1 MTDNTKNGKE
11 QNTETNEAHT
21 IIPVTPVTPQTE
33 KPPEITQTKFYIF
46 TILMIVSGSINTIA
60 NKFQQNLYSLE
71 RKYSH
76 PWFITTSMFIG
87 ESTCIIWYLF
97 YKFNQRK
104 GKEKKYLLDNDQPV
118 TIKLKKPEIPIY
130 LIALPAVC
138 DFLATTLMCLGLTMM
153 AGSVYQ
159 MLRGSVI
166 LFTSI
171 LSVYFLKRVLY
182 RHHFLGIS
190 LVIVGL
196 ILVGLGALVEK
207 GGKGA
212 QTDLLGLLLVIIAQL
227 FSSSQFIIE
236 EKLMAVYSCHPLK
249 LVGFE
254 GAWGV
259 LIYSCLMVIF
269 YFSEC
274 PFTDPNIRDNICV
287 LQDKEKGIYVIEDIT
302 LAFRQLGDN
311 GVLLFMAILYTL
323 SISLFN
329 FVGINITKY
338 VSAAA
343 RAVVDSVRTVFVWLF
358 FLTMPFVPES
368 TKEYWSWLQFTGFIV
383 LIVGSI
389 TYNEIIE
396 WPCLGFNQY
405 TKRALK
411 QKNEIKEGLLG
422 LNRVE
427 IKDLENDT
435 AISPSED
442 SADESMH
449 TIVNKSNLNKTDNSK
464 V

>member
-1 MTDNTKNGKE
+1 MTDNTKSGKE
-11 QNTETNEAHT
+11 PNTPINEAPT
-21 IIPVTPVTPQTE
+21 ITPVTPVTPQTE
-33 KPPEITQTKFYIF
+33 KPPEITQTRIYIF

-76 PWFITTSMFIG
+76 PWFVTTCMFIG
-87 ESTCIIWYLF
+87 ETTCLIWYLF
-97 YKFNQRK
+97 YKFNQKR
-104 GKEKKYLLDNDQPV
+104 KEKIYLRDNDEPV
-118 TIKLKKPEIPIY
+118 TIKLKKPEVPIY

-138 DFLATTLMCLGLTMM
+138 DFFATTLMCLGLTMM

-182 RHHFLGIS
+182 RHNYLGIS
-190 LVIVGL
+190 LIIVGL

-212 QTDLLGLLLVIIAQL
+212 QTDLLGILLVIFAQL
-227 FSSSQFIIE
+227 FSSGMFIIE
-236 EKLMAVYSCHPLK
+236 EKLMTVYSCHPLK

-274 PFTDPNIRDNICV
+274 PFTDTNIRDNICI

-302 LAFRQLGDN
+302 LAFRQLGNN

-338 VSAAA
+338 VSATA
-343 RAVVDSVRTVFVWLF
+343 RAVVDSVRTVFVWIF
-358 FLTMPFVPES
+358 FLTMPFVPEN
-368 TKEYWSWLQFTGFIV
+368 TKESWSWLQLTGFIV

-389 TYNEIIE
+389 TYNEIIKR
-396 WPCLGFNQY
+396 PCLGFNQY

-411 QKNEIKEGLLG
+411 QKNEMKEGLLG
-422 LNRVE
+422 QNRVE
-427 IKDLENDT
+427 IKDSENDT
-435 AISPSED
+435 AID
-442 SADESMH
+442 SLDESMH
-449 TIVNKSNLNKTDNSK
+449 TIVDKSNLNKTDNSK